1 MKRSLAIASLLAAA
15 AAGVVLPGSAG
26 AQQPSPIAG
35 IWTLNQ
41 SLSEMPR
48 ELGFEV
54 PWLATSSGGASSG
67 SGGSSGGGRGRRGS
81 GGGGGGGGSRGSA
94 GNLYAPRESYDD
106 AKRAQL
112 LTAEARNPP

>member
-1 MKRSLAIASLLAAA
+1 MKRTLAIASLLAAA
-15 AAGVVLPGSAG
+15 AIVLPRSAG

-54 PWLATSSGGASSG
+54 PWLASSSGGASSG
-67 SGGSSGGGRGRRGS
+67 SGGSSGGGGRGRRGS
-81 GGGGGGGGSRGSA
+81 GGGGGGGGSRGGA
-94 GNLYAPRESYDD
+94 GNMYAPRESYDD
-106 AKRAQL
+106 AKRAQ
-112 LTAEARNPP
+112 